1 MTGIVELW
9 RALGALSETP
19 RPELQAIADLLDL
32 GPLPSRAAHGEL
44 FLFQLYPYASVYLG
58 AEGMMGGE
66 AEDRIAGFWR
76 ALGQVPPPRP
86 DHLPLM
92 LALHARLG
100 ELETEAAAA
109 GAAGAADAA
118 DTADTAGSGAAQRW
132 RHARAAFLWEHL
144 LSWLPV
150 FLGKLLD
157 LAGAADPFYLRWA
170 GLLRDALRE
179 EAASLRSPARL
190 PLHLR
195 AAPEGLADPRAGDRG
210 SRQTGT
216 SSGDAG
222 RADEGAGSSSRRGSD
237 AFLRSLQ
244 SPVRS
249 GMVLV
254 RADLARAARD
264 LGLGL
269 RPGERRVVLAS
280 MLGEDAGAVLGWLA
294 GEAATWAA
302 RHRPEL
308 HVAPSLAR
316 FWRDRAEAAAN
327 LLRELAEEAGA
338 AR

>member
-1 MTGIVELW
+1 VTGIVELW

-32 GPLPSRAAHGEL
+32 GPLPSRAAHGEI

-92 LALHARLG
+92 LAMHARLG
-100 ELETEAAAA
+100 ELETEAAAT
-109 GAAGAADAA
+109 GAADAA

-144 LSWLPV
+144 LSWLPI

-195 AAPEGLADPRAGDRG
+195 AAPEGLVDPRTPRTGGGNRG
-210 SRQTGT
+210 S
-216 SSGDAG
+216 
-222 RADEGAGSSSRRGSD
+222 EGGSSD
-237 AFLRSLQ
+237 AFLRSLL

-269 RPGERRVVLAS
+269 RPGERRLVLAS

-302 RHRPEL
+302 RHRPDL
-308 HVAPSLAR
+308 HVAPRLAS
-316 FWRDRAEAAAN
+316 FWQKRAEAAAR

-338 AR
+338 AH

>member
-1 MTGIVELW
+1 VTGIVELW
-9 RALGALSETP
+9 RALGALAETP

-32 GPLPSRAAHGEL
+32 GPLPSRTAHGEL

-92 LALHARLG
+92 LGLQARLG
-100 ELETEAAAA
+100 ELEEEAAAA
-109 GAAGAADAA
+109 TGAAE
-118 DTADTAGSGAAQRW
+118 RW

-150 FLGKLLD
+150 FLGKLLA
-157 LAGAADPFYLRWA
+157 LGQAVDPFYLRWA
-170 GLLRDALRE
+170 ALLREALRE
-179 EAASLRSPARL
+179 EASRLHPPPHL

-195 AAPEGLADPRAGDRG
+195 AAPEGLEDPR
-210 SRQTGT
+210 TG
-216 SSGDAG
+216 
-222 RADEGAGSSSRRGSD
+222 GSD
-237 AFLRSLQ
+237 PFLRSLL

-249 GMVLV
+249 GMILI
-254 RADLARAARD
+254 RADLARAASE

-269 RPGERRVVLAS
+269 RPDARRQALAS
-280 MLGEDAGAVLGWLA
+280 MLEQDAAAVLGWLA
-294 GEAATWAA
+294 AETTAWAA
-302 RHRPEL
+302 RHQPDL
-308 HVAPSLAR
+308 HAAPSLAR
-316 FWRDRAEAAAN
+316 FWRDRAEAAAS
-327 LLRELAEEAGA
+327 LLRELAKEAEC

>member
-1 MTGIVELW
+1 VAAIVELW

-66 AEDRIAGFWR
+66 AEDRIGGFWR

-92 LALHARLG
+92 LGLHARLG
-100 ELETEAAAA
+100 ELEAGADASGAVRGGAAA
-109 GAAGAADAA
+109 
-118 DTADTAGSGAAQRW
+118 RW
-132 RHARAAFLWEHL
+132 RHARGAFLWEHL

-150 FLGKLLD
+150 FLAK
-157 LAGAADPFYLRWA
+157 LAGLAAAADPFYLRWA
-170 GLLRDALRE
+170 GLLREALRE
-179 EAASLRSPARL
+179 EAASLGQPARL

-195 AAPEGLADPRAGDRG
+195 AAPDGLVDPRAG
-210 SRQTGT
+210 
-216 SSGDAG
+216 
-222 RADEGAGSSSRRGSD
+222 AGSE
-237 AFLRSLQ
+237 AFLRSLL

-254 RADLARAARD
+254 RADLARAAHE

-269 RPGERRVVLAS
+269 RPGERRVALAS
-280 MLGEDAGAVLGWLA
+280 MIEQDAGAVLGWLA
-294 GEAATWAA
+294 GEAAAWAA
-302 RHRPEL
+302 LHRPEL
-308 HVAPSLAR
+308 HLSPRLAS
-316 FWRDRAEAAAN
+316 FWQGRAEAAAR
-327 LLRELAEEAGA
+327 LLRELAKEAGA